1 MYSARVEHFDI
12 EGLRDRYHWHLVHLL
27 LFIGFTFIFSVT
39 ELNFSPTAF
48 STSSTAPRFSVKTAE
63 SSGAGILRPVVKTLQ
78 AYQPSQMVQ
87 NYKMIEG
94 NGTVEV
100 HFSTAMLFAAGQGDF
115 VAGGVDEVRRFGRAF
130 ATHKGDVLLR
140 IEGHTDDVPVV
151 KMAWK
156 YPTNW
161 ELSSARAARIAKALT
176 DVGFA
181 AHQIEV
187 VGRADAEPLVSNRS
201 PAGEA
206 IERNQLANRR
216 VVIKLS
222 PAGQ

>member
-1 MYSARVEHFDI
+1 MYFARVEHFDI

-39 ELNFSPTAF
+39 ELHFSPATY
-48 STSSTAPRFSVKTAE
+48 TSLAPRPLPMTAE
-63 SSGAGILRPVVKTLQ
+63 SSGSAEMLRPVVKSLRE
-78 AYQPSQMVQ
+78 YQPSQMVQ
-87 NYKMIEG
+87 NYKLIEG
-94 NGTVEV
+94 NGTIEI
-100 HFSTAMLFAAGQGDF
+100 HFSTAKLFAAGQGDF
-115 VAGGVDEVRRFGRAF
+115 VAGAADEVRRLGRTF
-130 ATHKGDVLLR
+130 AAHKGTVLLR

-161 ELSSARAARIAKALT
+161 ELSAARAARIAKILT

-181 AHQIEV
+181 AQQIEV
-187 VGRADAEPLVSNRS
+187 VGRADAEPLVPNRT

-206 IERNQLANRR
+206 LVHNQLANRR
-216 VVIKLS
+216 AVIKLS
-222 PAGQ
+222 PAVQ